1 MLISKLKLTRLMYL
15 SGISYSKFISQYP
28 VLKVPPLITQKA
40 YIRICL
46 SQRRKWIY
54 YASLSPVSRKILNF
68 FEKYLNGR
76 IGPNFP
82 YLTQH

>member
-1 MLISKLKLTRLMYL
+1 MKLTRLMYL

-40 YIRICL
+40 YLRICL

-68 FEKYLNGR
+68 FEKNLNGR